1 MELQS
6 ILERIRSLRAEM
18 AVIEKRI
25 IEDSLTLEEIKSLDD
40 EWEILDAE
48 LEMYDDM
55 LELAQAEDRWDVAQL
70 EEPEEEE
77 INMENPPDWLV
88 ERWEA
93 DREQFTN
100 QNTWV
105 YVSTFDLGD
114 EV

>member
-6 ILERIRSLRAEM
+6 IFERIRFLRAEM
-18 AVIEKRI
+18 TTIEKRI
-25 IEDSLTLEEIKSLDD
+25 IEESLTLEEIKSLDD

-55 LELAQAEDRWDVAQL
+55 LELAQAEDRWEVSQMED
-70 EEPEEEE
+70 PEEE
-77 INMENPPDWLV
+77 ENPPDWLV

-93 DREQFTN
+93 DRDQYTN

>member
-6 ILERIRSLRAEM
+6 IFERIRFLRAEM
-18 AVIEKRI
+18 TAIEKRI

-55 LELAQAEDRWDVAQL
+55 LELAQAEDRWEVSQM
-70 EEPEEEE
+70 EEPEEE
-77 INMENPPDWLV
+77 ENPPDWLV
-88 ERWEA
+88 AQWEA
-93 DREQFTN
+93 ERDQYTN

-105 YVSTFDLGD
+105 YTSTFDLGD